1 MTFLMGHNLLELVEF
16 PEYIGLASSTG
27 VATIHRPSTMN
38 TRIISPFVQ
47 TSLAIV
53 ALFVPLR
60 LTAQELNCDVTVNYE
75 SISST
80 NKEFLVDFA
89 REVKTYMNSY
99 KWTNEDLGGEKIKC
113 SLQIFFISA
122 SGATGYSAQIFVGSQ
137 RLIYQGDGKTTAV
150 IRIKDDM
157 WDFVYEKNQPM
168 YHNEYRFDP
177 LVSVLD
183 FYAYVIIGYD
193 FDTLEPL
200 SGTQYFQRASN
211 IVNLGASTSYS
222 RGWTKS
228 TGSYTRAGL
237 IEELLNSRYS
247 SLRQGIYDYHFN
259 GLDLL
264 ASDRNGAFQTIVN
277 VLNRF
282 AEFKTTEGASVLII
296 RVFFDTKYLELAD
309 LFTDYPDPEIYA
321 KLNAVDPSHQ
331 RYYDDY
337 RYKRK

>member
-1 MTFLMGHNLLELVEF
+1 
-16 PEYIGLASSTG
+16 
-27 VATIHRPSTMN
+27 MN
-38 TRIISPFVQ
+38 TRIIASLFQ
-47 TSLAIV
+47 SSLAIL
-53 ALFVPLR
+53 ALLVPAR
-60 LTAQELNCDVTVNYE
+60 LTAQELDCDVKVNYE

-89 REVKTYMNSY
+89 KGVKTYMNSY

-113 SLQIFFISA
+113 SLEIFFISA
-122 SGATGYSAQIFVGSQ
+122 SGPTSYSAQVFVGSQ

-157 WDFVYEKNQPM
+157 WDFVYEKNQAL

-200 SGTQYFQRASN
+200 SGTPFFQKASN

-247 SLRQGIYDYHFN
+247 SLRQGFYDYHFN
-259 GLDLL
+259 GLDMM
-264 ASDRNGAFQTIVN
+264 ASDSKTAFETIIN
-277 VLNRF
+277 VLNQF
-282 AEFKTTEGASVLII
+282 AEFRKNEGANVWYI
-296 RVFFDTKYLELAD
+296 RIFFDTKYLELCD
-309 LFTDYPDPEIYA
+309 LFTNYSDPEIYT
-321 KLNAVDPSHQ
+321 KLDAIDPSHQ

-337 RYKRK
+337 RNKGR